1 MYADIYLVLEQPT
14 LRLVV
19 PSTAIVFSSFGDSLY
34 VVKPDEIGQ
43 DVAQH
48 VQVTTG
54 EQRGDLVEI
63 LTGLSGDELVVQ
75 AGTNKLRN
83 NAPVTVNEQRR
94 LKD

>member
-1 MYADIYLVLEQPT
+1 M
-14 LRLVV
+14 
-19 PSTAIVFSSFGDSLY
+19 Y
-34 VVKPDEIGQ
+34 VVEPGESGQ
-43 DVAQH
+43 DVAKH

-63 LTGLSGDELVVQ
+63 LTGLSGGELVVQ

-94 LKD
+94 LRDQ